1 MPEGSRGL
9 QWLTGW
15 LPPSSHFCQSVIL
28 TLIARWLEGDFILKI
43 KKIVG
48 LEGDLRRSFI
58 QDNKLNLWNKKIS
71 DTSSFPRLVG
81 GDGGGICYHTCPHSV
96 PGGAVVKRQEIQE
109 TQVRSLGWED
119 PLEKEMATHP
129 SSLAWENS
137 WTEEPGGLLATASQ
151 TRTQLSTCALLSFC
165 LTNFCSF
172 PNKSNQKW
180 SPHQILQ
187 IMKCP

>member
-15 LPPSSHFCQSVIL
+15 LPPSSHFCQSVLL
-28 TLIARWLEGDFILKI
+28 TLIAWWLEGEFILTI
-43 KKIVG
+43 KKIVR

-58 QDNKLNLWNKKIS
+58 SRTIS
-71 DTSSFPRLVG
+71 S
-81 GDGGGICYHTCPHSV
+81 ICGTKRYQTPLPSHACPHSF
-96 PGGAVVKRQEIQE
+96 PGGAVVKSPEIQD

-119 PLEKEMATHP
+119 LLEREMATHP

-151 TRTQLSTCALLSFC
+151 SQTQLSTHALLSFC
-165 LTNFCSF
+165 LTSFRSF